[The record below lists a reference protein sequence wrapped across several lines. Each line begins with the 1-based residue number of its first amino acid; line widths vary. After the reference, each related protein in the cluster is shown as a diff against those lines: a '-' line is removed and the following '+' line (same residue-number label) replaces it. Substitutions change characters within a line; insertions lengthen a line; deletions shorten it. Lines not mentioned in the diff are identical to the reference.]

1 MTGFLG
7 STILE
12 VAIGITFV
20 YLLLATLCSTVNEW
34 IAAGLNARASNLKK
48 AIAGLLNDQKV
59 QDGKDFLQVF
69 YAHPIITGLMK
80 DNEHPA
86 YIPAGLFAGCVMD
99 IATAG
104 VQGSITFTDLE
115 NGIKALP
122 EGDVRKALLAVI
134 QNTQGNLVKA
144 QQAIE
149 NWFDDAMDRA
159 SGWYR
164 RTTQIWT
171 VLIATIL
178 TVMVNADTLNVV
190 RHLWV
195 DPTVR
200 AAIVAGANT
209 ANANAAGAGQIPQLG
224 ELVGWSAQAL
234 KTPALGDWIMRIV
247 GWIVTIIAVSIGAP
261 FWFDV
266 LNKFVNLRSTG
277 RSPRDSAS

>member
-12 VAIGITFV
+12 VAIGVTFV

-34 IAAGLNARASNLKK
+34 IAAALNARASNLKK

-59 QDGKDFLQVF
+59 QDGRDFLQVF

-80 DNEHPA
+80 DHEHPA
-86 YIPAGLFAGCVMD
+86 YIPANLFAGCVMD

-104 VQGSITFTDLE
+104 VQGSITFADLE
-115 NGIKALP
+115 SGIKALP
-122 EGDVRKALLAVI
+122 EGDVRTALLAVI
-134 QNTQGNLVKA
+134 QNAQGNLGKA
-144 QQAIE
+144 QQNIE
-149 NWFDDAMDRA
+149 NWFDSAMDRA

-164 RTTQIWT
+164 RTTQVWT
-171 VLIATIL
+171 VLIATTL
-178 TVMVNADTLNVV
+178 TVMINADTLNIV

-200 AAIVAGANT
+200 AAIVASANAANT
-209 ANANAAGAGQIPQLG
+209 TAAGAGQVPQLG
-224 ELVGWSAQAL
+224 QLVGWTGQTL
-234 KTPALGDWIMRIV
+234 KSSDLGIWIVRIV

-266 LNKFVNLRSTG
+266 LNKVVNLRSAG
-277 RSPRDSAS
+277 HSPRDSTS

>member
-34 IAAGLNARASNLKK
+34 IAVALDARASNLKK

-80 DNEHPA
+80 GNEHPA

-104 VQGSITFTDLE
+104 VQGSITFAELE

-122 EGDVRKALLAVI
+122 DGDVRKALLAVI
-134 QNTQGNLVKA
+134 QNAQGDLAKA
-144 QQAIE
+144 QQNIE

-164 RTTQIWT
+164 RTTQVWT
-171 VLIATIL
+171 VLIATTL
-178 TVMVNADTLNVV
+178 TVMVNADTLNIV

-200 AAIVAGANT
+200 AAIVASANT
-209 ANANAAGAGQIPQLG
+209 ANATAGTGQLPQLAD
-224 ELVGWSAQAL
+224 LVGWTAQAL
-234 KTPALGDWIMRIV
+234 KTPDLGAWITRIV

-277 RSPRDSAS
+277 RSPRDSSS

>member
-12 VAIGITFV
+12 VAIGLTFV

-34 IAAGLNARASNLKK
+34 ISAALNARASNLQK
-48 AIAGLLNDQKV
+48 AIAGLLNDQKL

-86 YIPAGLFAGCVMD
+86 YIPADLFAGCVMD

-104 VQGSITFTDLE
+104 VQGSITFADLE

-122 EGDVRKALLAVI
+122 QGDVRKALLAVI
-134 QNTQGNLVKA
+134 QNTQGDLTKA
-144 QQAIE
+144 QQNIE
-149 NWFDDAMDRA
+149 NWFNGAMDRA

-164 RTTQIWT
+164 RTTQVWT
-171 VLIATIL
+171 VLIATTL
-178 TVMVNADTLNVV
+178 TVMINADTLNIV

-209 ANANAAGAGQIPQLG
+209 ANATAAGAGQVPQLG
-224 ELVGWSAQAL
+224 ELVGWTAQGL
-234 KTPALGDWIMRIV
+234 KSSDLGIWIVRIV

-266 LNKFVNLRSTG
+266 LNKVVNLRSAG
-277 RSPRDSAS
+277 RSPRDSSS